1 MRLAKTIHIIALCIA
16 ASALPRAARANMEV
30 YQLTTPISGSLQG
43 AISDYGNS
51 IGPGNYPEV
60 DLNWSFN
67 TLTETIYLDPVNLTV
82 EQAGSVSLQL
92 PTNPAGHIDEDQN
105 IHGNHVHG
113 SLSLS
118 QSVSG
123 GSVSF
128 DTGSQPIVWNPSS
141 QSYVL
146 NQALG
151 GSAAIGNIPIT
162 GSYTLTTGGQ
172 TYNGSFNY
180 TLTPQNDGAVPT
192 TFSSFSPVPD
202 QSMLALNGLSGQN
215 SYYSTGHSPFAQ
227 INAPNG
233 FAMSLGAGSGDYLDS
248 FDWSVGS
255 AMATIVPEPS
265 TLTLLGFG
273 LASLA
278 CLAKRPKH

>member
-1 MRLAKTIHIIALCIA
+1 MRFAKLIHITGLCVA
-16 ASALPRAARANMEV
+16 ASALPLAARANMEV
-30 YQLTTPISGSLQG
+30 YQLTAPISGSLQG

-60 DLNWSFN
+60 DLNWSFS

-82 EQAGSVSLQL
+82 EQVGSVSLQL

-105 IHGNHVHG
+105 IHGNGVHG
-113 SLSLS
+113 SLSIS
-118 QSVSG
+118 QNING

-128 DTGSQPIVWNPSS
+128 DTGPQPIVWNASS
-141 QSYVL
+141 QTYVL

-151 GSAAIGNIPIT
+151 ASAAIGNIPVT
-162 GSYTLTTGGQ
+162 GSYSLTTGGQ

-180 TLTPQNDGAVPT
+180 TLSPQNNGAVPT
-192 TFSSFSPVPD
+192 TFSSFSPVSD
-202 QSMLALNGLSGQN
+202 QSMLTLNGLSGQN
-215 SYYSTGHSPFAQ
+215 SYFSTGNSPFAQ
-227 INAPNG
+227 INAANG

-248 FDWSVGS
+248 FNWSVGS
-255 AMATIVPEPS
+255 AMATIVPEPG
-265 TLTLLGFG
+265 TLVLLGFG

-278 CLAKRPKH
+278 CFAKRSKR